1 MAIMVVKQKKQTIG
15 FKGNLSLR
23 NISEQIELTDWQIE
37 ELKKCRADFEYF
49 IDNYVYI
56 INLDKG
62 ECLFKLYK
70 YQRKVLRHFH
80 KNRNTI
86 LMTSRQQGKTQTTA
100 AYLTWFSIFHSS
112 KNICIVANKAAGAK
126 QVLSRVKYSI
136 ERLPKWMQSP
146 IKTWN
151 VGTIELFNESRI
163 FTAATTRSGPRGNS
177 ADLIYW
183 DEAGWVESNEVA
195 SEFYSS
201 ILPMLSS
208 GKKTK
213 MIVTSTPRGYNFF
226 WSLWD
231 GAEKGNNGF
240 VPMQIHYSAHPERQ
254 KEWADTQLKL
264 LGQLRYNQEVLC
276 TFQGSSLTLLN
287 GDSLTNLAKAMKSP
301 IYQDETGSL
310 AVFKEPDLGTK
321 NTETNTWELSPHS
334 YFAVV
339 DVSRGVGGDS
349 STCMMI
355 DTTELP
361 YRLVAR
367 YKSNEISPLLFP
379 SVIHKLATEYNNAFV
394 LVEINDNG
402 QQIADILHDELEYD
416 NILCVVKD
424 GTRGQSLSSG
434 FGRLTANQLGV
445 RTTKQVKSIGC
456 GSIKTLIEE
465 SNLIIEDDATIKEF
479 STFIET
485 RGSYAADIGYH
496 DDCVMPLVLF
506 GWMTTQTFFK
516 DLTNL
521 SVRERIFQARIDN
534 IQQRFTPFM
543 FKTDGREEETK
554 SVANEYNVSS
564 LDHSMSLNSSY
575 ERFSQLSSDEIED
588 LRWLLS

>member
-1 MAIMVVKQKKQTIG
+1 MKVLTRQG
-15 FKGNLSLR
+15 FKEFSGIINQGIPENLMLVTFKSGNFIKATPDHQFLVSDDNWCSCEYLM
-23 NISEQIELTDWQIE
+23 IGDQLDSEIVDSIEYIE
-37 ELKKCRADFEYF
+37 PETVYDLLDVEDTHHYITNGVTSHNCDILYIDESAF
-49 IDNYVYI
+49 IDN
-56 INLDKG
+56 N
-62 ECLFKLYK
+62 
-70 YQRKVLRHFH
+70 
-80 KNRNTI
+80 
-86 LMTSRQQGKTQTTA
+86 
-100 AYLTWFSIFHSS
+100 
-112 KNICIVANKAAGAK
+112 
-126 QVLSRVKYSI
+126 
-136 ERLPKWMQSP
+136 
-146 IKTWN
+146 
-151 VGTIELFNESRI
+151 
-163 FTAATTRSGPRGNS
+163 
-177 ADLIYW
+177 
-183 DEAGWVESNEVA
+183 VA
-195 SEFYSS
+195 SDFFAA
-201 ILPMLSS
+201 IAPTLSS
-208 GKKTK
+208 GKNTK
-213 MIVTSTPRGYNFF
+213 LIVTSTPRGFNHFHTM
-226 WSLWD
+226 WD
-231 GAEKGNNGF
+231 EAEKGINGM
-240 VPMQIHYSAHPERQ
+240 VPLRIRYHEHPDRDEA
-254 KEWADTQLKL
+254 WAIEQRKI
-264 LGQLRYNQEVLC
+264 LGAIRFNAEVGC
-276 TFQGSSLTLLN
+276 EFIGSSTTLLS
-287 GDSLTNLAKAMKSP
+287 GDTLSRLNKAVDTP

-321 NTETNTWELSPHS
+321 NTETKEWESPPHS

-416 NILCVVKD
+416 NILCVAKD